1 MAATIIYLV
10 ISLLVSLIFIILGIR
25 QYRAEKPVA
34 INTGEKAPRE
44 DELISVTEWNH
55 RHGRNFII
63 LGCALFITLSIVAY
77 FIEKLDGVAL
87 QVATV
92 IFVIVIFAEI
102 VWVGFEHNVM
112 KKKMIKK
119 KCDVF
124 VTGSNAKFLSRD
136 IATEFVGRGDEVHLI

>member
-34 INTGEKAPRE
+34 INTGEKPPRE
-44 DELISVTEWNH
+44 DELTSVAEWNH
-55 RHGRNFII
+55 RHGRNFIT
-63 LGCALFITLSIVAY
+63 LGCALFITLSVLAY
-77 FIEKLDGVAL
+77 FIKKLDGVAL

-92 IFVIVIFAEI
+92 IFMIVIFAEI
-102 VWVGFEHNVM
+102 AWVAFEHNVM

-119 KCDVF
+119 
-124 VTGSNAKFLSRD
+124 
-136 IATEFVGRGDEVHLI
+136 

>member
-25 QYRAEKPVA
+25 QYKAEKPVA
-34 INTGEKAPRE
+34 INTGEKPPRE

-55 RHGRNFII
+55 GHGRNFII
-63 LGCALFITLSIVAY
+63 LGCALFITLSIMAY
-77 FIEKLDGVAL
+77 FIEKLDGIAL
-87 QVATV
+87 QVAAV
-92 IFVIVIFAEI
+92 IFVIVILAEI

-119 KCDVF
+119 K
-124 VTGSNAKFLSRD
+124 
-136 IATEFVGRGDEVHLI
+136 

>member
-25 QYRAEKPVA
+25 QYRAEKPVT
-34 INTGEKAPRE
+34 INTGEKPPRE
-44 DELISVTEWNH
+44 DELTSVTEWNH

-63 LGCALFITLSIVAY
+63 FGCALFITLSVFEY

-87 QVATV
+87 QVAIMT
-92 IFVIVIFAEI
+92 IALFAEI
-102 VWVGFEHNVM
+102 AWVEFEHIVM

-119 KCDVF
+119 
-124 VTGSNAKFLSRD
+124 
-136 IATEFVGRGDEVHLI
+136 